1 MDGTLITGDGE
12 TVRFTVDGAEFELD
26 LTVENAAAFRAA
38 VAPYIEAA
46 RRVRRDE
53 PRTAGA
59 GRVSRAQRAER
70 EARLGKI
77 RTWANENGLEAPARG
92 RVPAEIVDAYEAAH
106 A

>member
-53 PRTAGA
+53 PRTAGSH
-59 GRVSRAQRAER
+59 SRAVRAER

-77 RTWANENGLEAPARG
+77 RTWANETGLEAPARG
-92 RVPAEIVDAYEAAH
+92 RVPAEIVAAYEAAH